1 MSDKKKAFWFI
12 ALLSTLVIIP
22 FLGETIFY
30 SKGEPRE
37 AIVAYS
43 MLESG
48 NWILPLNYGTDIA
61 YKPPFLYWSIA
72 AISAIFGGVSE
83 FSSRLPSAIAF
94 LAMQFVFFG
103 FVARYKNTKTAV
115 ITSLLLLTSFEVH
128 RAAVAC
134 RLDMLQVSFIVI
146 SLCLLFRWD
155 EKGCKGIPWTAVVL
169 MACGT
174 LTKGPVGSI
183 FPCMCIG
190 IYQLIRG
197 RSFGKTFLSLFGIG
211 LLSLIPLGIWFYAAW
226 LQGGQPFMDLML
238 EENTGRFVGKMSY
251 PSHHNPLW
259 YNFLTIIWGWTP
271 WTLVLLISLF
281 GLKWNEMHL
290 LPAGNSF
297 TGRIRKVWDNIRSQS
312 PIQLF
317 IWIVI
322 IAIFVFYCIPK
333 SKRSVY
339 LLPIYPFMAVLIAQ
353 YLEAL
358 MQKGAK
364 VFKISAYIFASLC
377 LLLTAVFFAVRCQMI
392 PDSIW
397 GNGRHAAEN
406 IAFMQAL
413 ESTSFSISKWL
424 IIVLPVVAAICTLR
438 LVIKKSSTGSL
449 LYGII
454 GCVLCLF
461 VALDGVYQPTILAVK
476 SDKHLAED
484 IRKQVPEGVVYSYTD
499 RMIRFYC
506 TNYYMNNQMRNF
518 TLENP
523 QEGYVI
529 LSANAQ
535 EEFLKNYNA
544 TYQLEEVFHTDYRSC
559 DLRNTVIMYKFNEKR
574 K

>member
-1 MSDKKKAFWFI
+1 
-12 ALLSTLVIIP
+12 
-22 FLGETIFY
+22 
-30 SKGEPRE
+30 
-37 AIVAYS
+37 
-43 MLESG
+43 
-48 NWILPLNYGTDIA
+48 
-61 YKPPFLYWSIA
+61 
-72 AISAIFGGVSE
+72 
-83 FSSRLPSAIAF
+83 
-94 LAMQFVFFG
+94 MQFVFFG
-103 FVARYKNTKTAV
+103 FVARYKDTKTAV

-358 MQKGAK
+358 MQKGRK
-364 VFKISAYIFASLC
+364 CSKYRLISSPRSVCYSPRCF
-377 LLLTAVFFAVRCQMI
+377 LLYAVR
-392 PDSIW
+392 
-397 GNGRHAAEN
+397 
-406 IAFMQAL
+406 
-413 ESTSFSISKWL
+413 
-424 IIVLPVVAAICTLR
+424 
-438 LVIKKSSTGSL
+438 
-449 LYGII
+449 
-454 GCVLCLF
+454 
-461 VALDGVYQPTILAVK
+461 
-476 SDKHLAED
+476 
-484 IRKQVPEGVVYSYTD
+484 
-499 RMIRFYC
+499 
-506 TNYYMNNQMRNF
+506 
-518 TLENP
+518 
-523 QEGYVI
+523 
-529 LSANAQ
+529 
-535 EEFLKNYNA
+535 
-544 TYQLEEVFHTDYRSC
+544 
-559 DLRNTVIMYKFNEKR
+559 
-574 K
+574 

>member
-103 FVARYKNTKTAV
+103 FVARYKDTKTAV

-169 MACGT
+169 MSCGT

-271 WTLVLLISLF
+271 WTLVLLISPF

-449 LYGII
+449 LYGIT

-544 TYQLEEVFHTDYRSC
+544 KYQLEEVFHTDYRSC

>member
-155 EKGCKGIPWTAVVL
+155 EKGCKGIPWTVVVL

-183 FPCMCIG
+183 FPYRYLPADTG
-190 IYQLIRG
+190 TLIRQD
-197 RSFGKTFLSLFGIG
+197 FPFLIRNRAAFPYSIG
-211 LLSLIPLGIWFYAAW
+211 NLVLCGLA
-226 LQGGQPFMDLML
+226 
-238 EENTGRFVGKMSY
+238 TGRTAVYGPDAGGK
-251 PSHHNPLW
+251 HR
-259 YNFLTIIWGWTP
+259 
-271 WTLVLLISLF
+271 TLCRQNVI
-281 GLKWNEMHL
+281 
-290 LPAGNSF
+290 PVA
-297 TGRIRKVWDNIRSQS
+297 SQS
-312 PIQLF
+312 
-317 IWIVI
+317 
-322 IAIFVFYCIPK
+322 
-333 SKRSVY
+333 
-339 LLPIYPFMAVLIAQ
+339 FMV
-353 YLEAL
+353 
-358 MQKGAK
+358 
-364 VFKISAYIFASLC
+364 
-377 LLLTAVFFAVRCQMI
+377 
-392 PDSIW
+392 
-397 GNGRHAAEN
+397 
-406 IAFMQAL
+406 
-413 ESTSFSISKWL
+413 
-424 IIVLPVVAAICTLR
+424 
-438 LVIKKSSTGSL
+438 
-449 LYGII
+449 
-454 GCVLCLF
+454 
-461 VALDGVYQPTILAVK
+461 
-476 SDKHLAED
+476 
-484 IRKQVPEGVVYSYTD
+484 
-499 RMIRFYC
+499 
-506 TNYYMNNQMRNF
+506 
-518 TLENP
+518 
-523 QEGYVI
+523 
-529 LSANAQ
+529 
-535 EEFLKNYNA
+535 
-544 TYQLEEVFHTDYRSC
+544 
-559 DLRNTVIMYKFNEKR
+559 
-574 K
+574 

>member
-1 MSDKKKAFWFI
+1 
-12 ALLSTLVIIP
+12 
-22 FLGETIFY
+22 
-30 SKGEPRE
+30 
-37 AIVAYS
+37 
-43 MLESG
+43 
-48 NWILPLNYGTDIA
+48 
-61 YKPPFLYWSIA
+61 
-72 AISAIFGGVSE
+72 
-83 FSSRLPSAIAF
+83 
-94 LAMQFVFFG
+94 
-103 FVARYKNTKTAV
+103 
-115 ITSLLLLTSFEVH
+115 
-128 RAAVAC
+128 
-134 RLDMLQVSFIVI
+134 
-146 SLCLLFRWD
+146 
-155 EKGCKGIPWTAVVL
+155 
-169 MACGT
+169 
-174 LTKGPVGSI
+174 
-183 FPCMCIG
+183 
-190 IYQLIRG
+190 
-197 RSFGKTFLSLFGIG
+197 
-211 LLSLIPLGIWFYAAW
+211 
-226 LQGGQPFMDLML
+226 
-238 EENTGRFVGKMSY
+238 
-251 PSHHNPLW
+251 
-259 YNFLTIIWGWTP
+259 
-271 WTLVLLISLF
+271 
-281 GLKWNEMHL
+281 
-290 LPAGNSF
+290 
-297 TGRIRKVWDNIRSQS
+297 
-312 PIQLF
+312 
-317 IWIVI
+317 
-322 IAIFVFYCIPK
+322 
-333 SKRSVY
+333 
-339 LLPIYPFMAVLIAQ
+339 
-353 YLEAL
+353 
-358 MQKGAK
+358 
-364 VFKISAYIFASLC
+364 
-377 LLLTAVFFAVRCQMI
+377 MI

-438 LVIKKSSTGSL
+438 LIIKKSSTGSL

-544 TYQLEEVFHTDYRSC
+544 KYQLEEVFHTDYRSC

>member
-1 MSDKKKAFWFI
+1 
-12 ALLSTLVIIP
+12 
-22 FLGETIFY
+22 
-30 SKGEPRE
+30 
-37 AIVAYS
+37 
-43 MLESG
+43 
-48 NWILPLNYGTDIA
+48 
-61 YKPPFLYWSIA
+61 
-72 AISAIFGGVSE
+72 
-83 FSSRLPSAIAF
+83 
-94 LAMQFVFFG
+94 
-103 FVARYKNTKTAV
+103 
-115 ITSLLLLTSFEVH
+115 
-128 RAAVAC
+128 
-134 RLDMLQVSFIVI
+134 
-146 SLCLLFRWD
+146 
-155 EKGCKGIPWTAVVL
+155 
-169 MACGT
+169 
-174 LTKGPVGSI
+174 
-183 FPCMCIG
+183 
-190 IYQLIRG
+190 
-197 RSFGKTFLSLFGIG
+197 
-211 LLSLIPLGIWFYAAW
+211 
-226 LQGGQPFMDLML
+226 
-238 EENTGRFVGKMSY
+238 MSY

-449 LYGII
+449 LYGIT

-544 TYQLEEVFHTDYRSC
+544 KYQLEEVFHTDYRSC